1 MQILI
6 YYTPACL
13 TRQTKSV
20 TVFSLGFLALVQ
32 TRERANKFEKFVE
45 DNEGKRRRA
54 LKKYQL
60 AKQQNHLKEIEKE
73 ELAELLDRLQAR

>member
-6 YYTPACL
+6 YYTPAYL